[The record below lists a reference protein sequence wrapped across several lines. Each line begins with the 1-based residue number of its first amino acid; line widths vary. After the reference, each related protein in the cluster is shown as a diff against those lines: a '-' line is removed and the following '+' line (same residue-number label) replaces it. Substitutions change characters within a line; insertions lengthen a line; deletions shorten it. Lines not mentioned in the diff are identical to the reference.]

1 MSRCLTVGMEP
12 NDLDPASAAA
22 LVVRVIDAIDQST
35 EEQRDRLLLDL
46 IFAAWGRPPAQD
58 Q

>member
-1 MSRCLTVGMEP
+1 MEP

-22 LVVRVIDAIDQST
+22 LVVRVIDAIDHST
-35 EEQRDRLLLDL
+35 EEERDRLLLDL
-46 IFAAWGRPPAQD
+46 LFAAWGHPPGQD

>member
-1 MSRCLTVGMEP
+1 MEP

-22 LVVRVIDAIDQST
+22 LVVRVIDGIDHST
-35 EEQRDRLLLDL
+35 EEERDRLLLDL
-46 IFAAWGRPPAQD
+46 LFAAWGHPPAQD